1 MEQFRLRSG
10 TDKVPPIRVS
20 TQYYRLLCQIKAE
33 TGIPMGTIVEQC
45 VAFALSHGD
54 TWEKDILDQYI
65 KPRFPAGCPLLEQE
79 AEEGGATCPEQM

>member
-10 TDKVPPIRVS
+10 TDKVPPIRV
-20 TQYYRLLCQIKAE
+20 TTPYYRLLCQLKAE

-54 TWEKDILDQYI
+54 AWEQDILNQYT
-65 KPRFPAGCPLLEQE
+65 KPRVPVTCPLLAE
-79 AEEGGATCPEQM
+79 ADPEEGADP